1 MIQAALNLPRKAKQA
16 IMLLFDSIALVVI
29 LLASFTIRL
38 GYWYFP
44 ENDFI
49 WVFFGAPVLAVPI
62 FVRFG
67 LYLSVV
73 RYIGFTAL
81 WSVVQAVTLYALL
94 WGLVGFMTG
103 EIVPKIYASGIPR
116 SIILINWMLS
126 LLVIGGS
133 RMFARWFLT

>member
-1 MIQAALNLPRKAKQA
+1 MIEAVLNLPRKAKQA

-29 LLASFTIRL
+29 LITSFTIRL

-62 FVRFG
+62 FIRFG

-81 WSVVQAVTLYALL
+81 WSVAQAVTLYALFHFNDPTPAL
-94 WGLVGFMTG
+94 
-103 EIVPKIYASGIPR
+103 
-116 SIILINWMLS
+116 
-126 LLVIGGS
+126 
-133 RMFARWFLT
+133 